1 MRRFKFPLKPVIVV
15 REAREARAR
24 DAFLAAVHAAI
35 AAEREL
41 ERLASERASIER
53 VLVAERR
60 SSFRAAEQ
68 AAFLQSL
75 HHAEARETAAREA
88 VREANEFR
96 EKQRQ
101 AWLESRRDVRLIE
114 KLRTTALEKF
124 RRDFEREAQRILDDH
139 TGAAVARESS
149 AFATNSV
156 LPT

>member
-1 MRRFKFPLKPVIVV
+1 MRRFKFPLKSVIVV

-41 ERLASERASIER
+41 ECLVAERASIER
-53 VLVAERR
+53 VLIAERQ

-68 AAFLQSL
+68 AGFLQSL
-75 HHAEARETAAREA
+75 HRVESREA
-88 VREANEFR
+88 LARDAVRKAQEFR
-96 EKQRQ
+96 EWQRQ
-101 AWLESRRDVRLIE
+101 AWLEARRDVRLIE